1 MSKPAR
7 TIPHW
12 IRAKSP
18 SGPNFEHVNALVK
31 DSSLHTV
38 CESADCP
45 NRGECW
51 NQLTATFMI
60 LGGVC
65 TRGCRFCAVT
75 KGCPSPLDPD
85 EPRRVAEAVAKLGL
99 KYAVIT
105 SVTRDDLPDGGAS
118 AFAEVI
124 TGIRSLTPECKV
136 ETLIPD
142 FGGSR
147 ESLEA
152 VLHARPDVLNHNIET
167 VKQCYPT
174 VRPQAV
180 YERSLDVLRTAKRIG
195 PTVVTKSGLMVGVGE
210 TWEQLLGV
218 LTDLVEAGCDS
229 LTIGQY
235 LSPSP
240 QHLPVDRFYEPEEFD
255 RLREIALG
263 IGFKQAVCGPLVRSS
278 YHAAD
283 SWTPKSEL

>member
-1 MSKPAR
+1 MPKPTR

-31 DSSLHTV
+31 GSSLHTV

-75 KGCPSPLDPD
+75 KGCPSPVDPD
-85 EPRRVAEAVAKLGL
+85 EPRRVSEAVAELGL

-118 AFAEVI
+118 VFADVI
-124 TGIRSLTPECKV
+124 TGIRALTPECKV
-136 ETLIPD
+136 EALIPD
-142 FGGSR
+142 FGGNR
-147 ESLEA
+147 ESLEI
-152 VLHARPDVLNHNIET
+152 VLQARPDVLNHNIET
-167 VKQCYPT
+167 VKERYPM

-180 YERSLDVLRTAKRIG
+180 YERSLDVLRTAKLID

-210 TWEQLLGV
+210 TLEQLVSALE
-218 LTDLVEAGCDS
+218 DLVKAGCDS
-229 LTIGQY
+229 VTIGQY
-235 LSPSP
+235 LSPSSR
-240 QHLPVDRFYEPEEFD
+240 HLPVDRFYEPDEFSK
-255 RLREIALG
+255 LKEIALRM
-263 IGFKQAVCGPLVRSS
+263 GFKQAVCGPLVRSS

-283 SWTPKSEL
+283 SYQD

>member
-1 MSKPAR
+1 MER
-7 TIPHW
+7 RIPSW

-18 SGPNFEHVNALVK
+18 SGDNYESVNALIK
-31 DSSLHTV
+31 SSSLHTV

-60 LGGVC
+60 LGGTC
-65 TRGCRFCAVT
+65 TRRCRFCAVS
-75 KGCPSPLDPD
+75 KGIPSALDPQ
-85 EPRRVAEAVAKLGL
+85 EPTRVAEAVAALGL

-124 TGIRSLTPECKV
+124 RCVKNSSPGCRV
-136 ETLIPD
+136 ETLVPD
-142 FGGSR
+142 FAGSR
-147 ESLEA
+147 LALET
-152 VLHARPDVLNHNIET
+152 VLAARPDVLNHNIET
-167 VKQCYPT
+167 VRERYPY
-174 VRPQAV
+174 VRPQAA
-180 YERSLDVLRTAKRIG
+180 YEQSLDLLHNVKLYDISIT
-195 PTVVTKSGLMVGVGE
+195 TKSGLMVGVGE
-210 TWEQLLGV
+210 TWEQLIQAL
-218 LTDLVEAGCDS
+218 LDLRNVGCDS

-240 QHLPVDRFYEPEEFD
+240 KHLPVDRFYEPEEFE
-255 RLREIALG
+255 RLREIALEM
-263 IGFKQAVCGPLVRSS
+263 GFKQAVCGPLVRSS

-283 SWTPKSEL
+283 SWDTGSPTGG

>member
-1 MSKPAR
+1 MPKPTR

-31 DSSLHTV
+31 GSALHTV

-65 TRGCRFCAVT
+65 TRGCRFCAVS
-75 KGCPSPLDPD
+75 KGCPGSPDRD
-85 EPRRVAEAVAKLGL
+85 EPRRVAQAVAKLGL

-105 SVTRDDLPDGGAS
+105 SVTRDDLSDGGAS
-118 AFAEVI
+118 VFAEVI

-142 FGGSR
+142 CGGSY
-147 ESLEA
+147 EALET
-152 VLHARPDVLNHNIET
+152 VLRARPDVLNHNIET
-167 VKQCYPT
+167 VKQCYPM

-180 YERSLDVLRTAKRIG
+180 YERSLDVLRTAKLID

-210 TWEQLLGV
+210 TWEQLLAA
-218 LTDLVEAGCDS
+218 LKDLVEVGCDS
-229 LTIGQY
+229 VTIGQY

-240 QHLPVDRFYEPEEFD
+240 KHLPVDRFYEPEEFD
-255 RLREIALG
+255 RLKAIALET
-263 IGFKQAVCGPLVRSS
+263 GFKQAVSGPLVRSS

-283 SWTPKSEL
+283 SYPNP